1 MSSRSIRVAGMASP
15 EDQAAVEGVVRD
27 YFEGWFTA
35 DTGRMDCAL
44 HPDLVKRGA
53 PSATAATFP
62 STSKQRMMELTGNGE
77 GRSDVGDGRLD
88 IRIDDLHRHIANV
101 SVRGGVYREYLQL
114 IRTDEGWKIANALWA
129 FDSEDETAS
138 DA

>member
-1 MSSRSIRVAGMASP
+1 MGSSD
-15 EDQAAVEGVVRD
+15 DQAAVEGAVRD

-35 DTGRMDCAL
+35 STDRMGRAL

-62 STSKQRMMELTGNGE
+62 STSKERMMELTSQGE
-77 GRSDVGDGRLD
+77 GTSDVGDGRLE
-88 IRIDDLHRHIANV
+88 IRIDDLYHHIANV
-101 SVRGGVYREYLQL
+101 TVRGGVYREYLQL
-114 IRTDEGWKIANALWA
+114 IRTDEGWKIANTLWA
-129 FDSEDETAS
+129 IESEDETAS